1 MSARW
6 RIAGWGLALLVVA
19 NGIVVVALWWGEGIR
34 DVHSAGSLLT
44 GLGRVTGLLG
54 AYLALLVLLL
64 LARLP
69 VLERIA
75 GFDRLT
81 VWHRRAGVATILLLL
96 AHTVLI
102 TAGYTIGDRIA
113 LSGEI
118 ARLISGYPG
127 VI

>member
-6 RIAGWGLALLVVA
+6 RIAGWGLALLAVA
-19 NGIVVVALWWGEGIR
+19 NAVVVVGLWWGEGIR

-44 GLGRVTGLLG
+44 SLGRITGLLG
-54 AYLALLVLLL
+54 AYLALLALLL

-81 VWHRRAGVATILLLL
+81 VWHRWVGVATVILLV
-96 AHTVLI
+96 AHTVLV
-102 TAGYTIGDRIA
+102 TAGYTVGDAISLPREM
-113 LSGEI
+113 G
-118 ARLISGYPG
+118 RLI
-127 VI
+127 